1 MLLDID
7 FKVMLKSIFDYVE
20 ILIMIFDFN
29 IAEIKRL
36 ILLGNK
42 TLNIIKHL
50 VCIKF
55 WNKIK

>member
-36 ILLGNK
+36 ILLGNR
-42 TLNIIKHL
+42 TLNI
-50 VCIKF
+50 
-55 WNKIK
+55 